1 MLKEIAYTIRPDK
14 SEEFLKKLY
23 ATAPSK
29 EDWERIKKESEVL
42 DKERLDALF
51 EESVFVQLP

>member
-51 EESVFVQLP
+51 EDDGNGHP

>member
-1 MLKEIAYTIRPDK
+1 MLKEIAYTISPDK

-51 EESVFVQLP
+51 EDDSK

>member
-42 DKERLDALF
+42 DKEQLDALF
-51 EESVFVQLP
+51 EDDGK